1 MLAGSTYSNIQ
12 DSKLGCLSST
22 VTAQVQGCAQAK
34 TQRRHS
40 CSPASPLKALKQVR
54 ASGCPFSHAWC
65 RLLQVLSEQVIHNES
80 RIAKTRVVVN
90 FNKPRV
96 MQFTWGVR
104 YQDFDQVRQHTH
116 RCDPGPPGQREQPCS
131 A

>member
-1 MLAGSTYSNIQ
+1 MHLVVSDT
-12 DSKLGCLSST
+12 
-22 VTAQVQGCAQAK
+22 
-34 TQRRHS
+34 
-40 CSPASPLKALKQVR
+40 
-54 ASGCPFSHAWC
+54 WC

-104 YQDFDQVRQHTH
+104 YQDFDQVRQHTLLL
-116 RCDPGPPGQREQPCS
+116 
-131 A
+131 